1 MTQKEFTDRTGLEVS
16 AKDFDKINE
25 KYMASSLAKDAFCDD
40 YVKHADSLILDDF
53 YSQRQL
59 YRDLYRDTKRKVE
72 QAAVAIIRQA
82 ADMGDHSLYEIGVSL
97 IGQKEATL
105 LMIREALP
113 LFENDRRYIETALM
127 K

>member
-16 AKDFDKINE
+16 AQEFEKINE
-25 KYMASSLAKDAFCDD
+25 KYIASSLQEDAFCAD

-59 YRDLYRDTKRKVE
+59 YRDLYRDIKPKTE
-72 QAAVAIIRQA
+72 QAAVAIIRKA
-82 ADMGDHSLYEIGVSL
+82 ADIGDHSLYEIGVSL

-113 LFENDRRYIETALM
+113 LFENDRRYIETALT